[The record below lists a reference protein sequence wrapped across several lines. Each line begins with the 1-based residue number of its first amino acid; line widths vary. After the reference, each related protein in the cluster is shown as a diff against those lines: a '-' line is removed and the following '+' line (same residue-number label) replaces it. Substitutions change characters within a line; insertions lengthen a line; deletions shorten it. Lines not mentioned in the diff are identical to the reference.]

1 MSLRT
6 TAAPPP
12 PKGSCDTDMGTAQ
25 TAPSGEARKARRVS
39 YYLSYLRSLLFTN
52 LLIYFYTAVCGTLSL
67 FASLFDSRGR
77 WQHAFARLWS
87 WLILTTSGIRT
98 RVEGLEN
105 LTHLKTAIYCAN
117 HQSAMDIPILFV
129 NLPVQFR
136 FVAKR
141 SLFRMPFLGWH
152 LKRSGHIPV
161 DRERPRE
168 AMKSLDEAAE
178 KIRAGSS
185 VILFPEGHRSRNG
198 KIAAFKSGSFYL
210 AIQSGVP
217 VVPITLNGTR
227 AVLKPD
233 TYHVRAGQTEMIV
246 HPPIPTN
253 TLTRG
258 DVEALS
264 DKVRE
269 QIISRFVPPDS

>member
-1 MSLRT
+1 
-6 TAAPPP
+6 
-12 PKGSCDTDMGTAQ
+12 MGTAQ
-25 TAPSGEARKARRVS
+25 NTPSEEARKPQGIS
-39 YYLSYLRSLLFTN
+39 YYFSYLRSLLFTN
-52 LLIYFYTAVCGTLSL
+52 LLIYFYTAVCGTFSL
-67 FASLFDSRGR
+67 LASLYDSRGR

-98 RVEGLEN
+98 RVEGVEN
-105 LTHLKTAIYCAN
+105 LAPLKTAIYCAN

-141 SLFRMPFLGWH
+141 SLFKMPFLGWH

-168 AMKSLDEAAE
+168 ALRSLDEAAE

-198 KIAAFKSGSFYL
+198 KIGQFKSGSFYL

-246 HPPIPTN
+246 HPPIPTSGL
-253 TLTRG
+253 TLR
-258 DVEALS
+258 DVDALS
-264 DKVRE
+264 GKVRAL
-269 QIISRFVPPDS
+269 IISRFVPSNK

>member
-1 MSLRT
+1 
-6 TAAPPP
+6 
-12 PKGSCDTDMGTAQ
+12 MGTAQ
-25 TAPSGEARKARRVS
+25 TAPSEEARKPHGIS

-67 FASLFDSRGR
+67 LASLFDSSGR

-87 WLILTTSGIRT
+87 WLILTTSGIQT
-98 RVEGLEN
+98 RVEGIEN
-105 LTHLKTAIYCAN
+105 LDPRKTAIYCAN

-136 FVAKR
+136 FVAKQ
-141 SLFRMPFLGWH
+141 SLFNMPFMGWH

-161 DRERPRE
+161 DRKRPRG
-168 AMKSLDEAAE
+168 AMRSLDAAAE

-185 VILFPEGHRSRNG
+185 VILFPEGHRSRDG
-198 KIAAFKSGSFYL
+198 KIGPFKSGSFYL

-217 VVPITLNGTR
+217 IVPITLNGTR

-233 TYHVRAGQTEMIV
+233 TYHVRAGQTKMIV
-246 HPPIPTN
+246 HPPISTSK
-253 TLTRG
+253 LTRQ

-264 DKVRE
+264 GKVRA
-269 QIISRFVPPDS
+269 QIISRFVLSDE

>member
-1 MSLRT
+1 LRP
-6 TAAPPP
+6 ASALPL
-12 PKGSCDTDMGTAQ
+12 PKGSCDTNMGTAQ
-25 TAPSGEARKARRVS
+25 TAPSGEARKSRGVL

-52 LLIYFYTAVCGTLSL
+52 VLIYFYTAVCGTLSL
-67 FASLFDSRGR
+67 LSSLFDSRGR
-77 WQHAFARLWS
+77 WQHAFARIWS
-87 WLILTTSGIRT
+87 WLILTTSGVRT

-105 LTHLKTAIYCAN
+105 VLRRETAIYCVN

-129 NLPVQFR
+129 YLPVQFR

-141 SLFRMPFLGWH
+141 SLFKLPFLGWH
-152 LKRSGHIPV
+152 LQRSGHIPV
-161 DRERPRE
+161 DRGRPRGGVR
-168 AMKSLDEAAE
+168 SLDAAAA

-185 VILFPEGHRSRNG
+185 VVLFPEGHRSRDG
-198 KIAAFKSGSFYL
+198 KMLPFRSGSFYL

-246 HPPIPTN
+246 HPSIPTSA
-253 TLTRG
+253 LTRG

-264 DKVRE
+264 EKVRA
-269 QIISRFVPPDS
+269 QIISRFVPSDP

>member
-1 MSLRT
+1 METTRT
-6 TAAPPP
+6 TPTQDALKPH
-12 PKGSCDTDMGTAQ
+12 GLL
-25 TAPSGEARKARRVS
+25 

-67 FASLFDSRGR
+67 FASLFDDTGR
-77 WQHAFARLWS
+77 WQHACARLWS

-98 RVEGLEN
+98 RVEGIEN
-105 LTHLKTAIYCAN
+105 LNPRKTAIYCAN

-141 SLFRMPFLGWH
+141 SLFRMPFMGWH

-168 AMKSLDEAAE
+168 AIRSLDAAAE

-185 VILFPEGHRSRNG
+185 VMLFPEGHRSRNG
-198 KIAAFKSGSFYL
+198 KMGQFKSGSFYL
-210 AIQSGVP
+210 AIQAGVP

-246 HPPIPTN
+246 HPAIPTRGL
-253 TLTRG
+253 TLR
-258 DVEALS
+258 DVDALS
-264 DKVRE
+264 GKVRG
-269 QIISRFVPPDS
+269 QIISRFVPSNV

>member
-1 MSLRT
+1 
-6 TAAPPP
+6 
-12 PKGSCDTDMGTAQ
+12 MGTAQ
-25 TAPSGEARKARRVS
+25 TAPSGEVHKAPAVT

-98 RVEGLEN
+98 RVEGVQN
-105 LTHLKTAIYCAN
+105 LAPLKTAIYCAN

-161 DRERPRE
+161 DRDRPRE

-185 VILFPEGHRSRNG
+185 VVLFPEGHRSRDG
-198 KIAAFKSGSFYL
+198 KIAPFKSGSFYL

-246 HPPIPTN
+246 HPPIPTT

-258 DVEALS
+258 DVETLS
-264 DKVRE
+264 NKVRE
-269 QIISRFVPPDS
+269 QIISRFVPADS

>member
-1 MSLRT
+1 
-6 TAAPPP
+6 
-12 PKGSCDTDMGTAQ
+12 MGTAHI
-25 TAPSGEARKARRVS
+25 TPSEEARKAHGVS

-77 WQHAFARLWS
+77 WQHACARLWS

-98 RVEGLEN
+98 RVEGMEN
-105 LTHLKTAIYCAN
+105 LDPRKTAIYCAN

-141 SLFRMPFLGWH
+141 SLFKMPFLGWH

-168 AMKSLDEAAE
+168 AMRSLDAAAE

-185 VILFPEGHRSRNG
+185 VILFPEGHRSRDG
-198 KIAAFKSGSFYL
+198 KIWPFKSGSFYL

-227 AVLKPD
+227 AVLVPD

-246 HPPIPTN
+246 HPPIPTSE
-253 TLTRG
+253 LTRQ
-258 DVEALS
+258 DVDALS
-264 DKVRE
+264 AKVRA
-269 QIISRFVPPDS
+269 QIISRFVASSE

>member
-1 MSLRT
+1 M
-6 TAAPPP
+6 A
-12 PKGSCDTDMGTAQ
+12 
-25 TAPSGEARKARRVS
+25 SGLGWRA
-39 YYLSYLRSLLFTN
+39 
-52 LLIYFYTAVCGTLSL
+52 
-67 FASLFDSRGR
+67 
-77 WQHAFARLWS
+77 
-87 WLILTTSGIRT
+87 
-98 RVEGLEN
+98 LEN
-105 LTHLKTAIYCAN
+105 LAPQKTAIYCAN

-141 SLFRMPFLGWH
+141 SLFKMPFLGWH

-168 AMKSLDEAAE
+168 AMRSLDEAAE

-185 VILFPEGHRSRNG
+185 VILFPEGHRSRDG
-198 KIAAFKSGSFYL
+198 KIGPFKSGSFYL

-233 TYHVRAGQTEMIV
+233 TYHVRAG
-246 HPPIPTN
+246 PN
-253 TLTRG
+253 G
-258 DVEALS
+258 DDRSSSNSHQWA
-264 DKVRE
+264 DA
-269 QIISRFVPPDS
+269 PGC

>member
-1 MSLRT
+1 
-6 TAAPPP
+6 
-12 PKGSCDTDMGTAQ
+12 MGTAQ
-25 TAPSGEARKARRVS
+25 TTPSEEGRKPRGIW

-52 LLIYFYTAVCGTLSL
+52 LLIYSYTAVCGTLSL
-67 FASLFDSRGR
+67 LASLFDNTGR
-77 WQHAFARLWS
+77 WQHAFARIWS
-87 WLILTTSGIRT
+87 RLILTTSGIRT
-98 RVEGLEN
+98 RVEGIEN
-105 LTHLKTAIYCAN
+105 LDPSQTAIYCAN

-141 SLFRMPFLGWH
+141 SLFNMPFMGWH
-152 LKRSGHIPV
+152 LRRSGHIPV
-161 DRERPRE
+161 DRKRPRE

-185 VILFPEGHRSRNG
+185 VILFPEGHRSRDG
-198 KIAAFKSGSFYL
+198 KIGPFKSGSFYL

-227 AVLKPD
+227 GVLVPD

-246 HPPIPTN
+246 HPPIPTSN
-253 TLTRG
+253 LTHR
-258 DVEALS
+258 DVDALS
-264 DKVRE
+264 QKVRA
-269 QIISRFVPPDS
+269 QIVSRFVPADE

>member
-1 MSLRT
+1 
-6 TAAPPP
+6 
-12 PKGSCDTDMGTAQ
+12 MGTAQ
-25 TAPSGEARKARRVS
+25 NTPSEEARKPHGTS
-39 YYLSYLRSLLFTN
+39 YYFSYLRSLLFTN

-67 FASLFDSRGR
+67 LASLYDSRGR

-87 WLILTTSGIRT
+87 WLILTSSGIRT
-98 RVEGLEN
+98 RVEGVEN
-105 LTHLKTAIYCAN
+105 LAPQKTAIYCAN

-141 SLFRMPFLGWH
+141 SLFKMPFLGWH

-168 AMKSLDEAAE
+168 AMRSLDEAAE

-198 KIAAFKSGSFYL
+198 KMGQFKSGSFYL
-210 AIQSGVP
+210 AIQAGVP

-246 HPPIPTN
+246 HPPIPTRGL
-253 TLTRG
+253 TLR
-258 DVEALS
+258 DVDALS
-264 DKVRE
+264 GKVRAR
-269 QIISRFVPPDS
+269 IISRFVPSNE

>member
-1 MSLRT
+1 MRT
-6 TAAPPP
+6 TSAPPL

-25 TAPSGEARKARRVS
+25 TAPSGEARKAPGVS

-67 FASLFDSRGR
+67 FASLVDSRGR

-105 LTHLKTAIYCAN
+105 LAPQETAIYCAN

-141 SLFRMPFLGWH
+141 SLFKLPFLGWH

-161 DRERPRE
+161 DRGRPRGTRR
-168 AMKSLDEAAE
+168 SLDEAAE

-185 VILFPEGHRSRNG
+185 VVLFPEGHRSRDG
-198 KIAAFKSGSFYL
+198 KMGPFRSGSFYL

-233 TYHVRAGQTEMIV
+233 TYHVRAGQTEMII
-246 HPPIPTN
+246 HPPIPTS
-253 TLTRG
+253 TLTRV

-264 DKVRE
+264 EKVRA
-269 QIISRFVPPDS
+269 QIISRFVPSDP

>member
-1 MSLRT
+1 MP
-6 TAAPPP
+6 TARPNPTQDAPKPH
-12 PKGSCDTDMGTAQ
+12 GLL
-25 TAPSGEARKARRVS
+25 

-52 LLIYFYTAVCGTLSL
+52 LLIYFYTAVCGTCSL
-67 FASLFDSRGR
+67 FASLFDDTGQ
-77 WQHAFARLWS
+77 WQHTFARLWS

-98 RVEGLEN
+98 RVEGVEN
-105 LTHLKTAIYCAN
+105 LNPAKPAIYCAN

-141 SLFRMPFLGWH
+141 SLFRMPFMGWH

-168 AMKSLDEAAE
+168 AIKSLDAAAE

-198 KIAAFKSGSFYL
+198 KMGQFKSGSFYL
-210 AIQSGVP
+210 AIQAGVP

-233 TYHVRAGQTEMIV
+233 TYHVRAGRTEMIV
-246 HPPIPTN
+246 HSPFP
-253 TLTRG
+253 TRG
-258 DVEALS
+258 LTLRDVDALS
-264 DKVRE
+264 GKVRA
-269 QIISRFVPPDS
+269 QIISRFVPPVE